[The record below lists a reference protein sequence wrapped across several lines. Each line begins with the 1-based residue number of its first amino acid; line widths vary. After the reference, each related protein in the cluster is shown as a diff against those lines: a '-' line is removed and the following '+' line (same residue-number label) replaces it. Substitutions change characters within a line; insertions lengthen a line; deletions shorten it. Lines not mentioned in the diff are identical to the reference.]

1 MDVCVRMCQC
11 IQIANKDACIEE
23 LEARII
29 QRDASIRLNAAAVEE
44 ARTAAQELAVKDAEL
59 SAKDEQIAALTARL
73 AQFEHAAA
81 VMADAMQSAPHA
93 SGMLG
98 RKRSRSGMQRNIYH
112 GCIMS

>member
-1 MDVCVRMCQC
+1 M
-11 IQIANKDACIEE
+11 
-23 LEARII
+23 L
-29 QRDASIRLNAAAVEE
+29 ASLNAAAVEE